1 MELTV
6 SQQIFAEFLQDLSRV
21 VAPRSPQPV
30 LRFALLSARED
41 HLIGRATNL
50 EVYLE
55 EQIPAQVHEEGL
67 ATLPAREA
75 AALVASLDPALLRVR
90 AGEEGILT
98 LEHPVGHYQFA
109 GVDPAEFPDFQPPPE
124 EDGVVVELAPFLEG
138 VKRVEYCRAPRTH
151 EPPFL
156 AGILLEV
163 RPGELRLVATDGHRL
178 AFYRRNVEGVSTS
191 FDAIVYP
198 EALQFLRTRTDLAV
212 RIQVKGRMC
221 WFRFDN
227 GWVASRTLEGPYAP
241 YEQVIPREEGMVL
254 EGSTEE
260 MVALL
265 RRMEFF
271 AAPPLHRVIFRF
283 SPEGVEVEAASS
295 DQGQAV
301 ERFSGTYAGEEM
313 TVAFNH
319 RHLLDAMRNLPTE
332 RFRLTL
338 YEPQRP
344 VKIEPVGLEEDEELL
359 YLVMPIALE

>member
-21 VAPRSPQPV
+21 IAPRSPQTA
-30 LRFALLSARED
+30 LRYALLSAKGD
-41 HLIGRATNL
+41 LLVGRATNL

-55 EQIPAQVHEEGL
+55 EHIPAQVLEEGM
-67 ATLPAREA
+67 ATLPAKEA
-75 AALVASLDPALLRVR
+75 ASLVATLEPALLRVK
-90 AGEEGILT
+90 GTEEGILT

-109 GVDPAEFPDFQPPPE
+109 GVDPADFPDFPPPPE

-138 VKRVEYCRAPRTH
+138 VKRVDYCRAPRTH
-151 EPPFL
+151 EPQFL

-163 RPGELRLVATDGHRL
+163 RPGELRLVASDGHRL
-178 AFYRRNVEGVSTS
+178 AFYRRNAEGVNTS

-241 YEQVIPREEGMVL
+241 YEQVIPQGEGMVL

-260 MVALL
+260 MAALL

-283 SPEGVEVEAASS
+283 SPDGVEVEASS
-295 DQGQAV
+295 QDQGQAV
-301 ERFSGTYAGEEM
+301 ERFSGTYTGEEM
-313 TVAFNH
+313 MVAFNH
-319 RHLLDAMRNLPTE
+319 RYLLDAIRNLPTE

>member
-6 SQQIFAEFLQDLSRV
+6 SQQIFSEFLQDLARV
-21 VAPRSPQPV
+21 VAGRSPQPV
-30 LRFALLSARED
+30 LRYALLSARGD
-41 HLIGRATNL
+41 QLVGRATNL

-55 EQIPAQVHEEGL
+55 EHIPAEIHAEGM
-67 ATLPAREA
+67 ATLPAKEA
-75 AALVASLDPALLRVR
+75 ASLVATLDPALMRVK
-90 AGEEGILT
+90 GGDEGLLT
-98 LEHPVGHYQFA
+98 LEHPVGEYQFA
-109 GVDPAEFPDFQPPPE
+109 GVDPSDFPDFQVPPE

-151 EPPFL
+151 EPQFL
-156 AGILLEV
+156 SGVLLEV
-163 RPGELRLVATDGHRL
+163 RPGEIRLVASDGHRL
-178 AFYRRNVEGVSTS
+178 AFYRRQVEGVSTS
-191 FDAIVYP
+191 FEAIVYP

-241 YEQVIPREEGMVL
+241 YEQVIPQGEGMVL
-254 EGSTEE
+254 EGSTED

-283 SPEGVEVEAASS
+283 SPEGVEVEASS
-295 DQGQAV
+295 QDQGQAV
-301 ERFSGTYAGEEM
+301 ERFQGSYQGEPLEIG
-313 TVAFNH
+313 FNH
-319 RHLLDAMRNLPTE
+319 RFLLEAFRNLPTE

-338 YEPQRP
+338 FEPQRP
-344 VKIEPVGLEEDEELL
+344 VKIEPVGLEEEEALL
-359 YLVMPIALE
+359 YLVMPIPLE